1 MLNKMKW
8 LLCLACL
15 VTPVL
20 AAETALHRAV
30 KTDGIAAV
38 QRLLPGAELDARDKE
53 GKTPLFVAA
62 EADRMDIV
70 RVLAEAGA
78 SLLITDAQQ
87 NTLLH
92 VAALRGNGELAGFL
106 IENKANLAL
115 KNKRGLLPVD
125 IAEAAGNREI
135 VRLLVANGSPAPR
148 GQWNALTLVLYGLYL
163 AISIALTVWVARTLS
178 KNGRLFLVDTFAGN
192 EKLADAVNH
201 LLVVGFYLINIGYL
215 TLALREK
222 EKPKTVED
230 TIETLSLKVG
240 AVLVILGCMHFF
252 NLFMFGRLRR
262 KVAAKAELKAQA

>member
-1 MLNKMKW
+1 MLKKTIIMAM
-8 LLCLACL
+8 LLAAW
-15 VTPVL
+15 PAF

-30 KTDGIAAV
+30 RTDGVASV
-38 QRLLPGAELDARDKE
+38 QKLIPGAALDARDKE

-62 EADRMDIV
+62 EADRVDLV
-70 RVLAEAGA
+70 RILADAGA
-78 SLLITDAQQ
+78 ALNPTDAQQ

-92 VAALRGNGELAGFL
+92 VAALRGNTELAVYL
-106 IENKANLAL
+106 IDAKANVHA
-115 KNKRGLLPVD
+115 KNRRNLLPVD

-135 VRLLVANGSPAPR
+135 VRLLIANGSPAPR

-178 KNGRLFLVDTFAGN
+178 KNGRIFLVDAFVGN

-240 AVLVILGCMHFF
+240 MVLLILGCMHFF
-252 NLFMFGRLRR
+252 NMFMFGRLRR
-262 KVAAKAELKAQA
+262 KVAAKAELKAHA